1 MKNVFTLSCCLC
13 LALLAACSSPQ
24 ELRLLVGTYTEGT
37 SAEGVYLY
45 SYDTRTAEC
54 KLLDCATSGNPS
66 FVIAS
71 PDGTMAYSV
80 NEFNDGRQGVSSYG
94 LSGNTIQLLDSVVI
108 PKAELDGE
116 DPCNLLY
123 TGSAIVSS
131 NYSGGTVS
139 AFPLDEG
146 GRIQGPSQFKG
157 GGIGS
162 GAHMHCAVVSPDGKY
177 IFVTNLG
184 NDRIHRFSLEEGGC
198 PLGEESLAWKNEKAE
213 KYGPRHMVFSADGRF
228 AYLLCELSDH
238 LVVFSYSDNTLKPI
252 QDILAYDGD
261 GHGSADLHIT
271 PDGRYLYT
279 SHRLK
284 EDGIS
289 CFSIDSR
296 TGKVTR
302 KGYVPTGRHPRNFA
316 ISPDGRYLL
325 CACRDSNVI
334 EIYAIR
340 RNGSLRNTGKT
351 IELGAPVCVQFYQ
364 ASTSS

>member
-1 MKNVFTLSCCLC
+1 MKNIFTLSCCFC
-13 LALLAACSSPQ
+13 LALLAACSAPQ
-24 ELRLLVGTYTEGT
+24 ELRFLVGTYTENT

-45 SYDTRTAEC
+45 SYNTKTAEC
-54 KLLDCATSGNPS
+54 TLLDCAPSGNPS
-66 FVIAS
+66 FVITN

-80 NEFNDGRQGVSSYG
+80 NEFNDGRQGVSSYE
-94 LSGNTIQLLDSVVI
+94 LTDNAIQLLDSVLI
-108 PKAELDGE
+108 PKEKLDGE

-139 AFPLDEG
+139 AFSLDKD
-146 GRIQGPSQFKG
+146 GRIEDLSQFKG
-157 GGIGS
+157 DGIGS
-162 GAHMHCAVVSPDGKY
+162 GAHMHCAVISPDGKY

-184 NDRIHRFSLEEGGC
+184 NDRIHRFSLEEC
-198 PLGEESLAWKNEKAE
+198 SRPLGEESLAWKNESPG
-213 KYGPRHMVFSADGRF
+213 KYGPRHMVFSADGQF
-228 AYLLCELSDH
+228 AYLLCELNDH
-238 LVVFSYSDNTLKPI
+238 LVVFSNSGNTLKRI

-271 PDGRYLYT
+271 PDGRHLYT

-296 TGKVTR
+296 SGKVTR
-302 KGYVPTGRHPRNFA
+302 KGYVPTGSHPRNFA
-316 ISPDGRYLL
+316 VSPDGRYLL
-325 CACRDSNVI
+325 CACRDSDVI

-340 RNGSLRNTGKT
+340 RNGSLRNTGKSVA
-351 IELGAPVCVQFYQ
+351 LGAPVCIQFVP
-364 ASTSS
+364 AR